1 MLNYSKDFR
10 LVKKPFVRKK
20 SVNPYLLLPSSDVP
34 PMLLRFRKICI
45 FADVKLYHYACGRI
59 PANI

>member
-1 MLNYSKDFR
+1 M
-10 LVKKPFVRKK
+10 VKVHFVRNL
-20 SVNPYLLLPSSDVP
+20 SVKPYLLLPSSDVP
-34 PMLLRFRKICI
+34 PMLLRFGKICI

>member
-1 MLNYSKDFR
+1 M
-10 LVKKPFVRKK
+10 VKEHFVKNK
-20 SVNPYLLLPSSDVP
+20 SVKPYHLRCSSDVP

-45 FADVKLYHYACGRI
+45 FADIKLYHYAYGRI

>member
-1 MLNYSKDFR
+1 MVKDTF
-10 LVKKPFVRKK
+10 VKNK
-20 SVNPYLLLPSSDVP
+20 SVKPYLLPPSSDVT
-34 PMLLRFRKICI
+34 PMLLRFGKICI